1 MKFDL
6 PKSKQNGWIKIAEV
20 IISPQQVILGSLI
33 KKLNLQ
39 KEESYYNMK
48 SSILTK
54 RSTALKGRFNK
65 SQKTLNSRFTSPK
78 QSHKK

>member
-39 KEESYYNMK
+39 KEES
-48 SSILTK
+48 
-54 RSTALKGRFNK
+54 
-65 SQKTLNSRFTSPK
+65 
-78 QSHKK
+78 